1 MVISIVM
8 VIIGTIV
15 MKSLPISQFP
25 DIVPPV
31 INVST
36 TYYGASALDVEQ
48 TVATPLE
55 QNING
60 VENMIYMKSINAN
73 DGTMNLQVSFEVGS
87 DLDISNVLTEVSGSY
102 LKIHMRDGRYRNR
115 NVKVYVTYVSLN
127 KLHVSSAANV
137 FSDGTIKAK
146 TMDISA
152 SSAGSAELSIDAESV
167 SIDASSAGD
176 IVLEGRAVNIEV
188 EVSSAGE
195 IDAYGLE
202 SENGNASA
210 SSAGSAKISVSKE
223 LTAQASSGGS
233 IRYRGSPAK
242 TNTSSSSGGSVKKSN

>member
-1 MVISIVM
+1 
-8 VIIGTIV
+8 
-15 MKSLPISQFP
+15 MKKFW
-25 DIVPPV
+25 
-31 INVST
+31 
-36 TYYGASALDVEQ
+36 SAL
-48 TVATPLE
+48 TL
-55 QNING
+55 
-60 VENMIYMKSINAN
+60 
-73 DGTMNLQVSFEVGS
+73 SFILAAAWGQDSEVRSVGS
-87 DLDISNVLTEVSGSY
+87 FTGIKAAEAIDVYLKKGDKESVRVEVSGTDISNVLTEVSGSY

-176 IVLEGRAVNIEV
+176 VVLEGRAVNIEV